1 MEYNIKHQR
10 GSSHT
15 RCVKEN
21 HPQKITKSSHLCF
34 KVENDE
40 KTKHRKGWK
49 LHQNNHTWK
58 RVVSPFMVGEN
69 KIRHISL

>member
-40 KTKHRKGWK
+40 KTKHRKG
-49 LHQNNHTWK
+49 
-58 RVVSPFMVGEN
+58 
-69 KIRHISL
+69 